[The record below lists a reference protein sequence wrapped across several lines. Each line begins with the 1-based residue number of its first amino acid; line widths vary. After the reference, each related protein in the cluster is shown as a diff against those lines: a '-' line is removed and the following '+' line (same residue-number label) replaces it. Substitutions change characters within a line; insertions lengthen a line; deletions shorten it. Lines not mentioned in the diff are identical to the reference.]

1 MAKPAYNVLFLCT
14 ANSARSIM
22 AEAVLNTLGGGR
34 FRAFSAGSHAA
45 GRVHPLALEVL
56 AKAGYSTAG
65 LHSKDWGEFA
75 RSRAPRLDF
84 VITVCDNAAGEACP
98 IFRGVPLTA
107 HWSIPDPAAAEG
119 TDAEKRRA
127 FREALRMLARRVQ
140 RFTSLPFDSVDK
152 EALRGSIEEIGA
164 N

>member
-1 MAKPAYNVLFLCT
+1 
-14 ANSARSIM
+14 M

-34 FRAFSAGSHAA
+34 FRAFSAGSDPT

-56 AKAGYSTAG
+56 VRAGYSTAG
-65 LHSKDWGEFA
+65 LHSKDWSSFA

-98 IFRGVPLTA
+98 PFPGPPLPA

-127 FREALRMLARRVQ
+127 FRDALRMLARRVQ

-152 EALRGSIEEIGA
+152 DALRGSIEEIGA
-164 N
+164 D